1 MRDDLP
7 APDGPIMAVSSPERN
22 SPDIDFRMV
31 FGPAE
36 NKKFEFQKLQLK
48 QNKNWNEM
56 FQVLFFLFFSR
67 EANQGE
73 GDMIS

>member
-48 QNKNWNEM
+48 QNKN
-56 FQVLFFLFFSR
+56 
-67 EANQGE
+67 
-73 GDMIS
+73 